1 MRRSASSSSTATA
14 SYENINAGVPRLCIP
29 SLAVQDGPQGLAY
42 GDTNVTQLPSPLGIA
57 ATFNT
62 ATARAYGVVEGS
74 EASGQGID
82 AIQGPTLNIDRVP
95 ESGRSYEGY
104 GEDPMLVSAM
114 GVADI
119 EGIQSTGTM
128 AMAKH
133 FAVYSQETDRGV
145 LDDQVSERALH
156 ELYLPPFKAAVTQA
170 HVGSVMCAYPRAQRH
185 LPVPAAPA
193 PRTAQHVG
201 VHRLHPFRPRVGA
214 RPGVRHRVRHRPHQ
228 TGERRPAGRT
238 GAAGPA
244 PSVGGGHRRHPPAH
258 RHVHPPS
265 GGPVR
270 ARHAGHTGRL
280 ARPRPLRPHRRRAV
294 RCPSQG
300 PRLRPPPVPR
310 PRPIGGGHRCR
321 RLGWRRTPP
330 AAAARGSPPRSPPP
344 RWTAIRQRAGTHI
357 AVTYTNGASTTRSLP
372 AVPTSLLRPASGSG
386 HGLTVTITRTD
397 ATANASAAA
406 KALDAAS
413 RSSWSSRR
421 WTSPSDPIRPPPCS
435 CPACHRVL
443 RPTRPPYDRWACP
456 AAAAEEFSPPG
467 PMWCCRPVGATCT

>member
-1 MRRSASSSSTATA
+1 MVGTSDDIAARCPWLKEAMDRDEPPAKLAALVEGRMNVLEKVSELVLYSDGA
-14 SYENINAGVPRLCIP
+14 YENINAGVPRLCIP

-133 FAVYSQETDRGV
+133 FAVYNQETDRGV

-170 HVGSVMCAYPRAQRH
+170 HVGSVMCAYPRLDGTYQCQQPQLLGLLNTWGFTGFIRSDLGSVHDPVSAIESGIDLIEPENAGQLDALVQQGQLPLSAVDTVVTRLLTVMFTHH
-185 LPVPAAPA
+185 L
-193 PRTAQHVG
+193 VG
-201 VHRLHPFRPRVGA
+201 RFDK
-214 RPGVRHRVRHRPHQ
+214 
-228 TGERRPAGRT
+228 
-238 GAAGPA
+238 
-244 PSVGGGHRRHPPAH
+244 AH
-258 RHVHPPS
+258 RAHRSIP
-265 GGPVR
+265 
-270 ARHAGHTGRL
+270 
-280 ARPRPLRPHRRRAV
+280 RPRPLRPYRCRAV

-300 PRLRPPPVPR
+300 P
-310 PRPIGGGHRCR
+310 PIVLPLSPARDRSVAVIGADASVALDTTGGGSSRV
-321 RLGWRRTPP
+321 TPP
-330 AAAARGSPPRSPPP
+330 FTSNPL
-344 RWTAIRQRAGTHI
+344 TAIRHRAGTHTT
-357 AVTYTNGASTTRSLP
+357 VTYT
-372 AVPTSLLRPASGSG
+372 
-386 HGLTVTITRTD
+386 TVR
-397 ATANASAAA
+397 A
-406 KALDAAS
+406 
-413 RSSWSSRR
+413 
-421 WTSPSDPIRPPPCS
+421 P
-435 CPACHRVL
+435 
-443 RPTRPPYDRWACP
+443 P
-456 AAAAEEFSPPG
+456 AAFRPCPPR
-467 PMWCCRPVGATCT
+467 CCGRPRGAGTG